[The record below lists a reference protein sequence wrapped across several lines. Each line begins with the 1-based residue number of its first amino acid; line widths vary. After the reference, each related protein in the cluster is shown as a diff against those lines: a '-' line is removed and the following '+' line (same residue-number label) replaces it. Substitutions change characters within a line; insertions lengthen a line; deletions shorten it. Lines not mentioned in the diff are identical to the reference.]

1 MGGLPYFSPWFG
13 SKSEAGQ
20 GRGVWVPWQALS
32 SPPACTRCRRP
43 ERRSLQ
49 IVVRDGLDLVGCEK
63 SSRGCVRKSRRHKK
77 KTWMMMSFFRIFI
90 AYSSSV
96 PFLSASITFRRE
108 FYNHKKVQLV
118 TQNTSAL
125 LMSNWSTLQIILR
138 SLHFF
143 FSLLV
148 YLAKGSFS

>member
-1 MGGLPYFSPWFG
+1 MW
-13 SKSEAGQ
+13 K
-20 GRGVWVPWQALS
+20 
-32 SPPACTRCRRP
+32 
-43 ERRSLQ
+43 
-49 IVVRDGLDLVGCEK
+49 K

-138 SLHFF
+138 SLH
-143 FSLLV
+143 LLSDPSPIIV
-148 YLAKGSFS
+148 YPCQWLTDWLTHCCLVNLIDVTLACEEAKSKLVEVVTAAESWGSCWQQFVADLKAEVWL